1 MRWNGSKSG
10 TQRNY
15 YSPEIV
21 SAASCTAGPWQGLL
35 LGSIVKLLL
44 HIRQEPQQSEEK
56 LKRREVMGFW
66 CFFFLKGE
74 FSLL

>member
-1 MRWNGSKSG
+1 MGANQALKEITTAKKSY
-10 TQRNY
+10 QQLPALQALSR
-15 YSPEIV
+15 
-21 SAASCTAGPWQGLL
+21 ALL
-35 LGSIVKLLL
+35 LGSIVTLLL

-56 LKRREVMGFW
+56 LKRHEVMVF